1 MPIIET
7 IKINKHSNLF
17 IWSISETEVEL
28 NKLTILNTTERDKY
42 NSFKSE
48 SRRKEYLATR
58 AMCQQILGKEVFIE
72 NDKHGKPYLINSNFK
87 ISISHSKN
95 IAGIIISRYNE
106 LSLDIEYLSNRVEN
120 IAKKFLSQKELGN
133 ISKDKRIIHLYLYW
147 CTKECLIKLYGKKN
161 IHLIDELFVQD
172 FDPEEQYIIAYYKKD
187 NNKKAFMFEHKRL
200 ENHLIVWSSSSI
212 SEVQE

>member
-1 MPIIET
+1 MPIIEN

-17 IWSISETEVEL
+17 IWNISETEVEL
-28 NKLTILNTTERDKY
+28 NKLTVLNTTEKGKY

-72 NDKHGKPYLINSNFK
+72 NDKHGKPYLINSDFK

-120 IAKKFLSQKELGN
+120 IAKKFLSQEELSN
-133 ISKDKRIIHLYLYW
+133 ISKNKRITHLYQYW

-161 IHLIDELFVQD
+161 IHLTDELFVQD

-200 ENHLIVWSSSSI
+200 KDHLIVWSCSSI